1 MRERPFASIGERRID
16 RQRVEEE
23 EGADFGE
30 VLIGEER
37 WRRLPSATARPP
49 LTALLAV
56 VRCLTFLCYSA
67 QSRGKIF
74 SALNFWFYL
83 CNLFIQ
89 NSVES
94 FMYQLIGNPP

>member
-56 VRCLTFLCYSA
+56 VRRRTFLFVTPPNLA
-67 QSRGKIF
+67 GKF
-74 SALNFWFYL
+74 ALLFTFG
-83 CNLFIQ
+83 LFIHLL
-89 NSVES
+89 NK
-94 FMYQLIGNPP
+94 IR